1 MFWVACVILWQLSCC
16 VLTMN
21 PRNPMPQLTSLQ
33 KEAFELQGLSVLCK
47 ALWNPQMKDIAEMSL
62 FVFFFFNR
70 TNHPKEEQSQFG
82 WPALR
87 GFVFVKPQ
95 NQNKYVAGS
104 TVQFYIWQHCRWH
117 TVVLCMLGLS
127 FPEHQQ
133 SETVFL
139 CHLFLAWSLPC
150 CGAFLWSVKWEQLGS
165 PAAVTGI
172 PLMVFQRCQAGEVY
186 QSHGEVAVQ
195 RCCWRNELMLLS
207 PLPAHRP
214 FHLFRFRAK
223 RWKWSQCRCLQDVAW
238 RQRTI

>member
-1 MFWVACVILWQLSCC
+1 MCWPWTREIPCLSLPLYKKKRLSCR
-16 VLTMN
+16 VLVCFVKHFEIL
-21 PRNPMPQLTSLQ
+21 RWKILQ
-33 KEAFELQGLSVLCK
+33 KWVCL
-47 ALWNPQMKDIAEMSL
+47 
-62 FVFFFFNR
+62 FFFFNR

>member
-62 FVFFFFNR
+62 FVFFLIEQTIQKRSRASLGGLLCEALCLWSHRTR
-70 TNHPKEEQSQFG
+70 TNMWQGALCSFTFDSTAGDTQWYSACWGSAPQSI
-82 WPALR
+82 R
-87 GFVFVKPQ
+87 KVK
-95 NQNKYVAGS
+95 
-104 TVQFYIWQHCRWH
+104 
-117 TVVLCMLGLS
+117 
-127 FPEHQQ
+127 
-133 SETVFL
+133 VFL

>member
-1 MFWVACVILWQLSCC
+1 MCWPWTREIPCLSLPLYKKKRLSCR
-16 VLTMN
+16 VLVCFVKHFEIL
-21 PRNPMPQLTSLQ
+21 RWKILQ
-33 KEAFELQGLSVLCK
+33 KWVC
-47 ALWNPQMKDIAEMSL
+47 
-62 FVFFFFNR
+62 FFFFLIEQTIQKRSRASLGGLLCEALCLWSHRTR
-70 TNHPKEEQSQFG
+70 TNMWQGALCSFTFDSTAGDTQWYSACWGSASQSISK
-82 WPALR
+82 
-87 GFVFVKPQ
+87 VK
-95 NQNKYVAGS
+95 
-104 TVQFYIWQHCRWH
+104 
-117 TVVLCMLGLS
+117 
-127 FPEHQQ
+127 
-133 SETVFL
+133 VFL